1 VAERCTVP
9 CSLTAHTQQN
19 ASNQGS
25 PFSDC
30 LTLKMQAVYLLQM
43 SVTIYQETQH
53 HIPVA
58 LYVRQHHC
66 DHLKCQSDTDVI
78 LWPCTHFIQHRHLQL
93 MISTQHLSCQGQWNR
108 RLAVICNY
116 LLTWLYIQILFPK
129 MLPPPPP
136 THLLP
141 YYRISTKLGRN
152 SNPQLPMYMHG
163 HYFIWQLQAATS
175 WWIACCINLA
185 QLASA
190 WQGSRWKWQTI
201 AVEDLLR

>member
-1 VAERCTVP
+1 MAERCTVP

-116 LLTWLYIQILFPK
+116 LLTWLYIQILFPR

-136 THLLP
+136 SILP
-141 YYRISTKLGRN
+141 YIDKARTKFQSTTAN
-152 SNPQLPMYMHG
+152 VH
-163 HYFIWQLQAATS
+163 
-175 WWIACCINLA
+175 
-185 QLASA
+185 A
-190 WQGSRWKWQTI
+190 WSLFYLTTTGCHFLM
-201 AVEDLLR
+201 DCLLY